1 LASTISNLRK
11 RRVGECEAR
20 QLNQQPD
27 PALPES
33 EGGEMKTLGYDQPLY
48 VLPFDHRDFDDP
60 GNFTM
65 PAGYAEAKKI
75 VFPEMASAIRKF
87 SHEKFA

>member
-1 LASTISNLRK
+1 
-11 RRVGECEAR
+11 
-20 QLNQQPD
+20 
-27 PALPES
+27 
-33 EGGEMKTLGYDQPLY
+33 MKTLGYDQPLY
-48 VLPFDHRDFDDP
+48 VLPFDHREFDDP